1 MNDKELVG
9 RLRGFLQQRRQV
21 QLVEKALQ
29 ELTPAERIILDRLV
43 MRPRKYAGQELCQ
56 LLGVEIATVYRQKNK
71 ALEKVKKV
79 LEGAL

>member
-29 ELTPAERIILDRLV
+29 ELTPAERIILDRMV
-43 MRPRKYAGQELCQ
+43 MRRRKGAGQELCQ
-56 LLGVEIATVYRQKNK
+56 LLEVEIATLYRYRER
-71 ALEKVKKV
+71 ALEKVREA
-79 LEGAL
+79 LEER